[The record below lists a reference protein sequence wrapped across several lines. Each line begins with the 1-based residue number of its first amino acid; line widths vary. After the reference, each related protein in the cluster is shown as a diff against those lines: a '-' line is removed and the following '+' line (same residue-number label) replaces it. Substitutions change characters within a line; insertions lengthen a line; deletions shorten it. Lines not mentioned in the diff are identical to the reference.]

1 MPSPGTSHS
10 LRSPGSFQWENY
22 LKTKIWRL
30 GVLIYAMIIGRYEFI
45 FIFSFQILRCKVLSY
60 FSLFH
65 ICVSR
70 YVRNLIFTHVNRVIH
85 FGVSY
90 NTERNCSEITVSIL
104 IAAPTTN
111 LLSKF
116 KVSLQFIY
124 LQNMYRERYTYHHTD
139 N

>member
-1 MPSPGTSHS
+1 MET
-10 LRSPGSFQWENY
+10 RCTY
-22 LKTKIWRL
+22 T
-30 GVLIYAMIIGRYEFI
+30 MIIGRYEFI
-45 FIFSFQILRCKVLSY
+45 FIFSFQILHHKVLSY

-70 YVRNLIFTHVNRVIH
+70 YVRNLIFTHVNRVIN

-90 NTERNCSEITVSIL
+90 NTERNCSEITISIL

-124 LQNMYRERYTYHHTD
+124 P
-139 N
+139 